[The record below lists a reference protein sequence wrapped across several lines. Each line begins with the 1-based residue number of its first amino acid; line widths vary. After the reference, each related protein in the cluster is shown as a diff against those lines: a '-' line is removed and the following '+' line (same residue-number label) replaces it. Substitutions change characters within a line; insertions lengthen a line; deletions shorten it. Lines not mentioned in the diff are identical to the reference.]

1 MKPHRVDGAVT
12 VLMTV
17 VFLLVMSL
25 VLVGLESARQ
35 QGAVGM
41 VNLAMQTSAES
52 VLGEYYAPLFDEYGL
67 YGLYDVDIKEELARY
82 ASAAADPTADVPN
95 GYFGESKSNYSYA
108 FEISDIALTRTVGLL
123 QGGPSICRN
132 QMIEA
137 GAVSGVQELAELLL
151 RAVRLLK
158 DSEKSVEALEYQQRI
173 ERELSKTDA
182 KILEL
187 MTLLDGIP
195 TDKDGVRL
203 KENGTFTPMPK
214 FAKRAVSAPVTAQ
227 SVHMNNESFFRQMEN
242 AYVDIKTQIND
253 VAAAISN
260 AAGAEAPEAASRGH
274 VTAYYAIADALKPTE
289 EAIKVLDDLIRLQE
303 TYRPMVEE
311 FEEYLE
317 TLKPLVEEDFYK
329 SLEDGVKV
337 MKKYIG
343 EGKDG
348 SEYHFREMRQTLER
362 NRDIL
367 AQLKEKMKVMPVRM
381 AEWKS
386 LYMNLPGMAEGY
398 SLDWMEIDYSQVKV
412 STQGSSLW
420 KAVKDA
426 ITNGIVG
433 GVYGEDIEL
442 SGATVRWETD
452 KPSSYSMGTLESL
465 YLLPSMSSEGSLSAS
480 FLSSVLEGNLFGELL
495 DRLADGIVDLSEKL
509 LLITYLTTHMTSY
522 ADEQR
527 TGVLH
532 YEQEYLLY
540 GNNSDSQNQ
549 KSATKSILG
558 LRAIMNVIHVFTDSA
573 KRGEALAI
581 AAELLALLPFPL
593 LIKLTQY
600 VILAV
605 WAIQNAYLETAEILR
620 GKAVPALVTASS
632 FQLSLSEAFT
642 QTKAKRIAAAQ
653 AYESPGG
660 FCLSYSHY
668 LMLLMLFT
676 SSDTLTMRGLDIIQF
691 NLRTKYDR
699 HFLLKDCV
707 YGFEATMTANCPAV
721 FTGISFGNVLPERI
735 TSYEIK
741 ENCAV
746 SY

>member
-1 MKPHRVDGAVT
+1 MKPRRVDGAVT

-41 VNLAMQTSAES
+41 VNLAVQTSAES

-67 YGLYDVDIKEELARY
+67 YGLYDVDIKEELTRY
-82 ASAAADPTADVPN
+82 VSATADPTADVPN
-95 GYFGESKSNYSYA
+95 GYFGERGSNYSYA
-108 FEISDIALTRTVGLL
+108 FEIADVALNRTVGLL
-123 QGGPSICRN
+123 QGGPDICRN

-158 DSEKSVEALEYQQRI
+158 DSETSVEALAYQQRI

-195 TDKDGVRL
+195 TDKNGVQL
-203 KENGTFTPMPK
+203 KENGTFKPAAA
-214 FAKRAVSAPVTAQ
+214 FAKRAVAAPVTAQ
-227 SVHMNNESFFRQMEN
+227 SVHMNNESFFRQMEKS
-242 AYVDIKTQIND
+242 YVDIRTQISD
-253 VAAAISN
+253 VAAEIFNSPS
-260 AAGAEAPEAASRGH
+260 AEVPESVSIGH
-274 VTAYYAIADALKPTE
+274 GRVFYAVVDALKPTE
-289 EAIKVLDDLIRLQE
+289 DAIKVLDDLIRLQE

-311 FEEYLE
+311 FEKYLE
-317 TLKPLVEEDFYK
+317 TVKPLVEADFYK

-362 NRDIL
+362 NREIL
-367 AQLKEKMKVMPVRM
+367 VQLKEKMQGTPVRM
-381 AEWKS
+381 MEWKAIY
-386 LYMNLPGMAEGY
+386 LVLPGIAEGY
-398 SLDWMEIDYSQVKV
+398 SLDWLEIDYSSVKV
-412 STQGSSLW
+412 STQGSTFW

-433 GVYGEDIEL
+433 GVYGDDIDL
-442 SGATVRWETD
+442 SGASVRWEPA
-452 KPSSYSMGTLESL
+452 KPSSYSMGMIESL
-465 YLLPSMSSEGSLSAS
+465 YLLPSMSSEGTLSVN
-480 FLSSVLEGNLFGELL
+480 FLSSVLEGNLFEELL
-495 DRLADGIVDLSEKL
+495 DRLADGVVALSEKL
-509 LLITYLTTHMTSY
+509 LLITYLTTHMTSF
-522 ADEQR
+522 ADGER
-527 TGVLH
+527 RGVLH

-540 GNNSDSQNQ
+540 GNTSDSQNQ

-558 LRAIMNVIHVFTDSA
+558 LRAIMNVIHVFADST
-573 KRGEALAI
+573 KRGEALAV

-600 VILAV
+600 LILAV

-620 GKAVPALVTASS
+620 GKAVPVLVTASS
-632 FQLSLSEAFT
+632 FQLSLTEAFS
-642 QTKAKRIAAAQ
+642 QTKAKRIATAQ
-653 AYESPGG
+653 AYTSPGG

-676 SSDTLTMRGLDIIQF
+676 SSDTLTLRGLDIIQF
-691 NLRTKYDR
+691 NLRAEYDR
-699 HFLLKDCV
+699 DFLVKDCV
-707 YGFEATMTANCPAV
+707 YGFEATVTANCPAL

-735 TSYEIK
+735 TSYEIT

>member
-203 KENGTFTPMPK
+203 KENGTFTPMAK